1 MDRNSIIGSVLIAG
15 IVMFFYG
22 YLIPKY
28 DTKPVPK
35 TAKIDSLKQ
44 KNTSPEAAK
53 YALPV
58 VADTAY
64 TNQVFSQKYG
74 KLAAFAQGKEALIV
88 LQNDLVKVMASSKGG
103 KIIAVE
109 LKKYKTYDKKALMLF
124 KPEEASYNYTFMAQ
138 NRQIRSEDLY
148 YSLHSQTDSSVNFRL
163 QISPTSY
170 LEQTFVLSANS
181 YVVKHSINTQNFGD
195 VLDKSTPYIVLDWK
209 MQTPS
214 QEQNMKEEQ
223 LNSNLYYKNLDKKAD
238 YISANGSENLEQPIK
253 WISFKQKFFSAAL
266 IAQTQFTNVSGS
278 DKNGEVDSIPQIIKQ
293 FGAQLRIPMPEK
305 DNGSTQLSFYFGP
318 NHYKTLEKLDIDLE
332 EEIPLGWGIFGWVN
346 KFLII
351 PLFHFLDGFKLG
363 YGLIILL
370 ITIVIRLIIF
380 PFTYKSF
387 LSTAKMRILQP
398 EITELKAKFEKDPT
412 KMQAEQL
419 KLFQKAGVN
428 PLGGCLPMLF
438 QMPILF
444 AVFRFFPAAIELR
457 QQPFLWA
464 DDLSR
469 YDSIASWSGN
479 IPLISS
485 TFGNHISLFTLL
497 MTATTLFQMWQN
509 NKMTAGSNDQMKQ
522 MQVIMY
528 IMPVMFL
535 FVLNSYASGLN
546 YYYFL
551 SNVLGILQ
559 MWLIKKSVDETKIH
573 AQIQDN
579 KKKNAA
585 NGNKKTGFMARLE
598 AFQQKAEQAKLNQKK

>member
-1 MDRNSIIGSVLIAG
+1 
-15 IVMFFYG
+15 MF
-22 YLIPKY
+22 
-28 DTKPVPK
+28 THKP
-35 TAKIDSLKQ
+35 I
-44 KNTSPEAAK
+44 E
-53 YALPV
+53 
-58 VADTAY
+58 
-64 TNQVFSQKYG
+64 
-74 KLAAFAQGKEALIV
+74 I
-88 LQNDLVKVMASSKGG
+88 
-103 KIIAVE
+103 
-109 LKKYKTYDKKALMLF
+109 
-124 KPEEASYNYTFMAQ
+124 
-138 NRQIRSEDLY
+138 
-148 YSLHSQTDSSVNFRL
+148 
-163 QISPTSY
+163 
-170 LEQTFVLSANS
+170 
-181 YVVKHSINTQNFGD
+181 
-195 VLDKSTPYIVLDWK
+195 
-209 MQTPS
+209 
-214 QEQNMKEEQ
+214 
-223 LNSNLYYKNLDKKAD
+223 DKKAD